1 MSKDCTIQDVFH
13 RFYSSFES
21 THSISCMIIRK
32 LIITYF
38 LSFNIVVQYNSDT
51 MDF

>member
-21 THSISCMIIRK
+21 HEVFLPLSERP
-32 LIITYF
+32 LIT
-38 LSFNIVVQYNSDT
+38 S
-51 MDF
+51 